1 MVRMILEGNER
12 PHVTPRVLGAQV
24 AYASHLDLGRRRSSV
39 EGMNARLVLIPV
51 AAAAIAFAVWKFA
64 PASPADSPSPS
75 PTPAAMWRIGLGTEI
90 KQGRNYH
97 ELAAESP
104 IRLSFTCSE
113 PRYVYVFSH
122 SLEDGTVLMFPAA
135 ELKGG
140 VANPLPAG
148 NTVLPG
154 VSGDKEL
161 AWTTRSGVLAVTTF
175 VAIASRERVP
185 ELEGLIGK
193 VRFWSNSVLTTGDMV
208 VTKAKEGME
217 VLGPPHST
225 KFPSPL
231 LQRGAEIA
239 ITDDMPNG
247 PMHADTVLPG
257 VWITSWK
264 VIEQKK
270 G

>member
-1 MVRMILEGNER
+1 
-12 PHVTPRVLGAQV
+12 
-24 AYASHLDLGRRRSSV
+24 
-39 EGMNARLVLIPV
+39 MNARLVLIPV

-64 PASPADSPSPS
+64 PANAADGPT
-75 PTPAAMWRIGLGTEI
+75 PTPASTWRIGLGTEVT
-90 KQGRNYH
+90 QGRNFH

-122 SLEDGTVLMFPAA
+122 SREDGTVLMFPSGD
-135 ELKGG
+135 LKGG
-140 VANPLPAG
+140 LANPLPAG
-148 NTVLPG
+148 NSVLPG

-161 AWTTRSGVLAVTTF
+161 AWTTRSGILAVTTM
-175 VAIASRERVP
+175 VAIASREKIQ
-185 ELEGLIGK
+185 ELEDILGK
-193 VRFWSNSVLTTGDMV
+193 VRYWSNSVLTTGDMV

-217 VLGPPHST
+217 VLGPPRSE

-231 LQRGAEIA
+231 LQRAAEIA

-247 PMHADTVLPG
+247 PMRPDTVLPG
-257 VWITSWK
+257 VWTTSWK
-264 VIEQKK
+264 VVEQKK

>member
-1 MVRMILEGNER
+1 
-12 PHVTPRVLGAQV
+12 
-24 AYASHLDLGRRRSSV
+24 
-39 EGMNARLVLIPV
+39 MNARLVLIPV
-51 AAAAIAFAVWKFA
+51 AAAAIAFAVWKFV
-64 PASPADSPSPS
+64 PASPADGPT
-75 PTPAAMWRIGLGTEI
+75 PTPASTWRIGLGAQIT
-90 KQGRNYH
+90 QARNYH

-122 SLEDGTVLMFPAA
+122 SLEDGTVLMFPSA

-140 VANPLPAG
+140 LANPLPAG

-154 VSGDKEL
+154 VSADKEL
-161 AWTTRSGVLAVTTF
+161 AWTTRSGILAVTTM
-175 VAIASRERVP
+175 VAIASRERIP
-185 ELEGLIGK
+185 ELEELIGK
-193 VRFWSNSVLTTGDMV
+193 VRYWSNCVLTTGDMV
-208 VTKAKEGME
+208 VTKAKEGMQ
-217 VLGPPHST
+217 VLGPPRST

-231 LQRGAEIA
+231 LQRAAEFA

-247 PMHADTVLPG
+247 PMHEDTVLPG
-257 VWITSWK
+257 VWTTSWK

>member
-1 MVRMILEGNER
+1 
-12 PHVTPRVLGAQV
+12 
-24 AYASHLDLGRRRSSV
+24 
-39 EGMNARLVLIPV
+39 MNARLVLIPV
-51 AAAAIAFAVWKFA
+51 AAAVIAFAVWKFA
-64 PASPADSPSPS
+64 PATPADGPT
-75 PTPAAMWRIGLGTEI
+75 PTPASTWRIGLGAQVT
-90 KQGRNYH
+90 QGRNYH

-122 SLEDGTVLMFPAA
+122 SLEDGTVLMFPSAD
-135 ELKGG
+135 LKGG
-140 VANPLPAG
+140 LANPLPAG

-154 VSGDKEL
+154 VSGDKDL
-161 AWTTRSGVLAVTTF
+161 AWTTRSGILAVTTL
-175 VAIASRERVP
+175 VAIASRERIP
-185 ELEGLIGK
+185 ELEELIGK

-231 LQRGAEIA
+231 LQRAAELA

-247 PMHADTVLPG
+247 PMHEDNVLPG
-257 VWITSWK
+257 VWTTSWK
-264 VIEQKK
+264 VVEQKK

>member
-1 MVRMILEGNER
+1 
-12 PHVTPRVLGAQV
+12 
-24 AYASHLDLGRRRSSV
+24 
-39 EGMNARLVLIPV
+39 MNTRLVLIPV

-64 PASPADSPSPS
+64 PASPADGPK
-75 PTPAAMWRIGLGTEI
+75 PTPASTWRIGLGADF
-90 KQGRNYH
+90 KPGRNYH

-122 SLEDGTVLMFPAA
+122 SLEDGTVLMFPSPD
-135 ELKGG
+135 LKGG
-140 VANPLPAG
+140 LANPLPAG

-154 VSGDKEL
+154 VSGDNEL
-161 AWTTRSGVLAVTTF
+161 AWTTRSGILAVTTM
-175 VAIASRERVP
+175 VAIASRERIP
-185 ELEGLIGK
+185 ELELLIGK
-193 VRFWSNSVLTTGDMV
+193 VRYWSNTVLTTGDMV

-217 VLGPPHST
+217 VLGPPRST
-225 KFPSPL
+225 QFPSPL
-231 LQRGAEIA
+231 LQRAAELA
-239 ITDDMPNG
+239 ITDDLPNG

-257 VWITSWK
+257 VWATSWK